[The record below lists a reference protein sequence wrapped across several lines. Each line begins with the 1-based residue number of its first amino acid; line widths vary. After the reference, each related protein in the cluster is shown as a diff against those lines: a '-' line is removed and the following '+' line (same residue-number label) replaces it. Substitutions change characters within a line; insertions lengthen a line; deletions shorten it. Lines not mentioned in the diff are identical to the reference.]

1 MKDEEEN
8 DNSKIVR
15 ISSVQRFFKV
25 VETNIFNFFYTLLE
39 DKEEFYYFNL
49 TAITITFIQAIG
61 FGFKD
66 NVFFIFFLFDFGF

>member
-8 DNSKIVR
+8 DNSKLMR
-15 ISSVQRFFKV
+15 ISSVQRFFKL

-49 TAITITFIQAIG
+49 VCITITFIQAIG
-61 FGFKD
+61 FGFRD
-66 NVFFIFFLFDFGF
+66 DVSFLFLNVLT